1 MARYQ
6 TSVRTSWAPQ
16 RAFEYMS
23 DLENFDQ
30 WDPGTQSAVRVVGS
44 APGLGTAYD
53 LVVRTAGREM
63 TLRYET
69 TEFDAPRRLTAQAD
83 TGTLRSLD
91 IISVEA
97 TPDGGSIVTYDANIS
112 LKGLAK
118 LGTPLLAFAFQRI
131 GDQAAAGLRQA
142 LEGVEA

>member
-1 MARYQ
+1 
-6 TSVRTSWAPQ
+6 
-16 RAFEYMS
+16 MS
-23 DLENFDQ
+23 DLENFDE

-69 TEFDAPRRLTAQAD
+69 TEFEVPRRLTAQAD

-91 IISVEA
+91 IITVEA

-118 LGTPLLAFAFQRI
+118 LGTPLLALAFQRI

-142 LEGVEA
+142 LEGTEA

>member
-1 MARYQ
+1 MPRYQ
-6 TSVRTSWAPQ
+6 TSVRTPWAPQ

-23 DLENFDQ
+23 DLENFDE

-53 LVVRTAGREM
+53 LVVRTAGRAM

-69 TEFDAPRRLTAQAD
+69 TEFEAPRRLTAQAD

-91 IISVEA
+91 IITVEA

-118 LGTPLLAFAFQRI
+118 LGTPLLALAFQRI

-142 LEGVEA
+142 LEGTEA